1 MLTVI
6 KGDKVEEFT
15 INIIK
20 INETSD
26 TKNILFEVTDDKLL
40 KIALVTSLIGL
51 IGLILF
57 TPSIEVKEVKIKDV
71 TRSMIDEEVSI
82 SCVVSD
88 VKSSKSGSS
97 YFLTINDGTGQMP
110 LIIFE
115 SQIAQMQTNN
125 LDIEDFKDKKVN
137 VVGKITEYNNE
148 MEIVLSSGDSLKIIN

>member
-1 MLTVI
+1 M
-6 KGDKVEEFT
+6 
-15 INIIK
+15 K
-20 INETSD
+20 I
-26 TKNILFEVTDDKLL
+26 TDDKLL

>member
-1 MLTVI
+1 M
-6 KGDKVEEFT
+6 
-15 INIIK
+15 K
-20 INETSD
+20 I
-26 TKNILFEVTDDKLL
+26 TDDKLL

-71 TRSMIDEEVSI
+71 TRAMIDEEVSI
-82 SCVVSD
+82 NCVVTEI
-88 VKSSKSGSS
+88 KSSKSGSS

-125 LDIEDFKDKKVN
+125 LDINDFKDKKVN
-137 VVGKITEYNNE
+137 VVGKITEHNNE

>member
-1 MLTVI
+1 M
-6 KGDKVEEFT
+6 
-15 INIIK
+15 K
-20 INETSD
+20 I
-26 TKNILFEVTDDKLL
+26 TDEKLL

-71 TRSMIDEEVSI
+71 TRAMIDEEVSI
-82 SCVVSD
+82 NCVVTEI
-88 VKSSKSGSS
+88 KSSKSGSS
-97 YFLTINDGTGQMP
+97 YFLTINDGTGQMQ

-125 LDIEDFKDKKVN
+125 LDINDFKDKKVN